1 MKITWVG
8 HACFLIEGEGGRVL
22 TDPYDTKVPYR
33 PPDFDV
39 DVVLVS
45 HEHSDHNAVE
55 RVKGSPVVIRG
66 EGEHTAH
73 GMTFRGIASF
83 HDEAGGRK
91 RGTNTIFAFEMEG
104 VLLAHLGDLGASL
117 TAAQS
122 DALRDADVVFVPV
135 GGFFTIGADEAA
147 ALVRSLPRVRVAI
160 PMHFKTDRLPIV
172 FPISTVDKFAKRM
185 ENVRRI
191 GGSEV
196 TLTRASLPKSQEV
209 WILEHA

>member
-8 HACFLIEGEGGRVL
+8 HSCFLVEGKEGRVL
-22 TDPYDTKVPYR
+22 TDPYDKKVPYR

-55 RVKGSPVVIRG
+55 RVKGTPTVLRG
-66 EGEHTAH
+66 VGERTAC

-83 HDEAGGRK
+83 HDEADGKK
-91 RGTNTIFAFEMEG
+91 RGANTIFTFEMEG
-104 VLLAHLGDLGASL
+104 VRLAHLGDLGQSL
-117 TAAQS
+117 SVDQSTA
-122 DALRDADVVFVPV
+122 LHEVDVLFVPV
-135 GGFFTIGADEAA
+135 GGFFTIGAQEAA
-147 ALVRSLPRVRVAI
+147 TLVESLPKAKIVI

-172 FPISTVDKFAKRM
+172 FPIASVDKFAQRM

-191 GGSEV
+191 GSSEV
-196 TLTRASLPKSQEV
+196 TLSRTSLPKSQEV